1 MSDPRPLL
9 ELRCELGEGPFWD
22 ARTGRLHWVDILG
35 CRLHGCREDG
45 SDLRSLAVQ
54 SHLGAAAPWPGGFI
68 AATRDAL
75 GLLEPSGAFR
85 PLPQSP
91 RLAPTLRF
99 NDGKCDPAGR
109 FWVGTMAYDGA
120 PGAGALYRVEPDG
133 AVAQVLDGVTISNG
147 LAWDLAK
154 GRMYYIDTAT
164 RRLDAF
170 DWDAATGGIRN
181 RRCVAAF
188 PEAGGWPDG
197 MTLDRQGRA
206 WIAFWDGWKVLCLD
220 PNSGATVAELQLP
233 VQRPTSCAFGPG
245 GHTLF
250 ITSARTGLA
259 PADLARQP
267 AAGAVFQVPLRPLP

>member
-1 MSDPRPLL
+1 MSDPTPLL
-9 ELRCELGEGPFWD
+9 DCRCELGEGPFWD

-45 SDLRSLAVQ
+45 SDLRSLAVP

-68 AATRDAL
+68 AATRDGL
-75 GLLEPSGAFR
+75 GLLEPSGGFR
-85 PLPQSP
+85 PLPRSP
-91 RLAPTLRF
+91 RLARTLRF

-109 FWVGTMAYDGA
+109 FWVGTMAYDSA
-120 PGAGALYRVEPDG
+120 PGAGALYRVERDG

-147 LAWDLAK
+147 MAWDLPK

-188 PEAGGWPDG
+188 PESAGWPDG
-197 MTLDRQGRA
+197 MTLDREGRA
-206 WIAFWDGWKVLCLD
+206 WIAFWDGWKVLCVD
-220 PNSGATVAELQLP
+220 PDSGATVAEIPVP

-245 GHTLF
+245 ERTLF
-250 ITSARTGLA
+250 ITSARTGLD
-259 PADLARQP
+259 PAGLARQP
-267 AAGAVFQVPLRPLP
+267 AAGALFQVPMATLP